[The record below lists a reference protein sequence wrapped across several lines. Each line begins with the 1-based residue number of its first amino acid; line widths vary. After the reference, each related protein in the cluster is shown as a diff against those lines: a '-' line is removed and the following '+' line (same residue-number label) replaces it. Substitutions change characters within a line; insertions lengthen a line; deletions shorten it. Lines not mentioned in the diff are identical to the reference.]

1 MKKRLRPLIMGLIAL
16 VTCLSTFGQQRTII
30 GKVVDADNRPLQGV
44 SVSVK
49 YKSNTATITKENGVF
64 SITAS
69 TGDTLV
75 FTSIGFGEREERVA
89 GNTLNVTLAATA
101 NNLNE
106 VVVVGYGTQRKK
118 DITGSTVTVKT
129 ENLPQTANTSI
140 NDLLQGRAA
149 GLNLDLRSAQPGG
162 RLNVNIRGG
171 QNPPLYVID
180 GVPLFN
186 NNAAEPAITTVSS
199 STEVGFSGGVDRD
212 PLSSLNPSDIE
223 SVDVL
228 KDASAAAIYGSA
240 AANGVIL
247 ITTKKGKAD
256 NKVTTEYRGSHT
268 FQTPKK
274 YFQLLNAKEFMQQQ
288 VRLSHDKFLY
298 DNNLPPYGTS
308 TATPVFT
315 PYYTQAQIDAAG
327 AGTDW
332 LGLLMR
338 NGSIDEHNLSVSGG
352 TDKTKIYT
360 SFNYYNNKAILENS
374 DFARYS
380 GRVNLEQRIN
390 SRVKLSVNLTMSQVN
405 SNNASTGNGGQGE
418 KYNSLQAAYAYSPA
432 VGIYDTSGKY
442 THTLNTQITNP
453 AAFLGIHDKLRT
465 NRFFAAPNLEI
476 KVLDNLKVNLVGG
489 IDKTSSDR
497 KFYLP
502 AKAQN
507 YLFPQGLAQ
516 VSTQSVQNYST
527 EGYATYTKNF
537 GEHSLSVVGGA
548 GYYKSFTENTSMQGV
563 GFFTDA
569 LGFNN
574 IGLASNVL
582 QNYIS
587 SNRSPDLIKVSQF
600 FRANYSYRSKYIL
613 TINARN
619 DGSSSF
625 AENKKWGFFP
635 GVSGAWRISEE
646 AFLSH
651 SNIISDL
658 KLRAGYGTVGNDAN
672 INALALYALNGG
684 NFLIGTTYYPSVA
697 LSQLANVNLS
707 WETVKSTNIGV
718 DYGLFHGRITGT
730 IDVFRRDRINILGNV
745 PLPTNNAVNTLNVNL
760 GAQRSEGAEFAIN
773 TINLQ
778 GPFRWESSF
787 NIANYKNHW
796 TKRNPYAALQP
807 YEHADD
813 RTDIVYGWKTNGILK
828 SLADRPSYMPN
839 ATLGNVIYQNQNKDN
854 VLNAGDV
861 VKLGNSSPAWSFGFD
876 NRVTFM
882 NFDLDV
888 FVYGK
893 LKQYLVNNLSGF
905 FDPARIA
912 GNSGQNT
919 LANIKDVWSSDHTT
933 GFLPGIA
940 PNPYNGANPSGNND
954 FYGKNINYLRVR
966 NITLGYTLNG
976 LKVIRS
982 ARFFVDVQNVAL
994 WTNYKGYDPEIAGG
1008 LEGNP
1013 YPQALS
1019 TTVGINI
1026 NF

>member
-1 MKKRLRPLIMGLIAL
+1 MTLGIFAL
-16 VTCLSTFGQQRTII
+16 VTCLSTLAQQRKIT
-30 GKVVDADNRPLQGV
+30 GKVVDADLRPLQGV
-44 SVSVK
+44 TVSVRD
-49 YKSNTATITKENGVF
+49 KSNSAVITNDNGAF
-64 SITAS
+64 SISAAG
-69 TGDTLV
+69 GDILV
-75 FTSIGFGEREERVA
+75 FTSVGYGIHEERIGA
-89 GNTLNVTLAATA
+89 GNTFNITLTATA
-101 NNLNE
+101 NSLNE

-118 DITGSTVTVKT
+118 DITGSTVNIKT
-129 ENLPQTANTSI
+129 ENLPKTANTSI

-171 QNPPLYVID
+171 ENPPLYVID

-186 NNAAEPAITTVSS
+186 NTAAEPSIVTVSS
-199 STEVGFSGGVDRD
+199 STEVGFSGGIDRD

-256 NKVTTEYRGSHT
+256 NKVTTEYRGSYT
-268 FQTPKK
+268 LQTPKK

-288 VRLSHDKFLY
+288 VRLTKDKFLY
-298 DNNLPPYGTS
+298 DNNLPPYGSS
-308 TATPVFT
+308 TGTPVFT
-315 PYYTQAQIDAAG
+315 PYFTQAQIDAAG

-338 NGSIDEHNLSVSGG
+338 NGNIDEHNLTVSGG
-352 TDKTKIYT
+352 SANTRIYT

-374 DFARYS
+374 DFRRYS
-380 GRVNLEQRIN
+380 GRVNVEQKIN
-390 SRVKLSVNLTMSQVN
+390 NWVKLSVNMTMSQVN

-418 KYNSLQAAYAYSPA
+418 KYNSLQAAYAFSPT
-432 VGIYDTSGKY
+432 VGIYDSSGKY

-453 AAFLGIHDKLRT
+453 AAFLGINDKLRT

-476 KVLDNLKVNLVGG
+476 RLLDNLRINLVGG

-516 VSTQSVQNYST
+516 LSTQSVQNYST

-537 GEHSLSVVGGA
+537 GDHSLSLVGGA
-548 GYYKSFTENTSMQGV
+548 GYYKSFSESSSMQGV

-569 LGFNN
+569 LGYNN
-574 IGLASNVL
+574 IGLANNVQ
-582 QNYIS
+582 QNFINSY
-587 SNRSPDLIKVSQF
+587 RSPDLIKVSQF
-600 FRANYSYRSKYIL
+600 FRANYTYKSKYIL
-613 TINARN
+613 TVNARN

-635 GVSGAWRISEE
+635 GVSGAWRLSEE

-651 SNIISDL
+651 SNLISDL

-672 INALALYALNGG
+672 LNALALYSNSGG
-684 NFLIGTTYYPSVA
+684 NFLIGTTYFPSVA
-697 LSQLANVNLS
+697 LSQLANSDLS
-707 WETVKSTNIGV
+707 WETIRSTNIGV
-718 DYGLFHGRITGT
+718 DYGLFKGRITGT
-730 IDVFRRDRINILGNV
+730 IDVFRRDRTNILATV
-745 PLPTNNAVNTLNVNL
+745 PLPANNAVNTLNVNL
-760 GAQRSEGAEFAIN
+760 GAQRSEGVEFAVN

-778 GPFRWESSF
+778 GAFRWESSF
-787 NIANYKNHW
+787 NISTYKNHW

-813 RTDIVYGWKTNGILK
+813 RTDVVYGWKTSGILK
-828 SLADRPSYMPN
+828 NTADRPAYMPT
-839 ATLGNVIYQNQNKDN
+839 AALGNVLYQNTNKDN
-854 VLNAGDV
+854 VLDAGDV
-861 VKLGNSSPAWSFGFD
+861 VKLGYSSPAWSFGFD
-876 NRVTFM
+876 NRLTYG
-882 NFDLDV
+882 NFDLDI

-893 LKQYLVNNLSGF
+893 LKQYMLNNLSGF
-905 FDPARIA
+905 YDPARIA

-919 LANIKDVWSSDHTT
+919 LADIKKVWSSDNTN
-933 GFLPGIA
+933 GSLPGIA

-954 FYGKNINYLRVR
+954 FYRSNVNYLRVR
-966 NITLGYTLNG
+966 NITLGYTLNS
-976 LKVIRS
+976 LKAIRS
-982 ARFFVDVQNVAL
+982 IRIFADVQNVAL
-994 WTNYKGYDPEIAGG
+994 WSNYKGYDPEIAGG